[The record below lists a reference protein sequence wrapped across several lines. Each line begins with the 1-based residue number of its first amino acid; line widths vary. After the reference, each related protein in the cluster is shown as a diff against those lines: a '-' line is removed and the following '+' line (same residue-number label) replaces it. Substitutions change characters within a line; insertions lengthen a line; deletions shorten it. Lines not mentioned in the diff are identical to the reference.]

1 MPSAQNRC
9 EKNLARH
16 GFAKELSHSSRT
28 INISKLKVF
37 VGEKFPTGS
46 PLREIILNEDIDL
59 AADIFLAR
67 LPVWLQL
74 SRLKM
79 DGPRNEGF

>member
-1 MPSAQNRC
+1 VRDKMPSAQNRY
-9 EKNLARH
+9 EKNFTKH
-16 GFAKELSHSSRT
+16 EFTKELSHSSRT
-28 INISKLKVF
+28 INISNLKVF
-37 VGEKFPTGS
+37 VEAKFPTKS
-46 PLREIILNEDIDL
+46 PLRQIILNEDSEL

-79 DGPRNEGF
+79 EGP